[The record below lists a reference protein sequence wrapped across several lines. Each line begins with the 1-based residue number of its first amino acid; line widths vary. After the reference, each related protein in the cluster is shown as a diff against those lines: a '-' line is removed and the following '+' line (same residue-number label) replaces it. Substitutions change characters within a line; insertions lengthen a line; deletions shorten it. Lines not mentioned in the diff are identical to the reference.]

1 MNNLTAYKDIT
12 PEQMTILARAIV
24 DQNEA
29 PDQASCLY
37 CHQNTESYKKFSIFA
52 IDTKIEPNLYQKF
65 IWIGKIEF
73 LSNDL
78 GAVMTMIGKANNQFY
93 RIDLVKNVSLIK
105 TKTNNRIFTRE
116 ISYCDHCGRKLS

>member
-1 MNNLTAYKDIT
+1 MTNLTAYKDIT

-24 DQNEA
+24 DQNET

-37 CHQNTESYKKFSIFA
+37 CRQNTESYKMFSNFA
-52 IDTKIEPNLYQKF
+52 INTKIEPSLYQKF
-65 IWIGKIEF
+65 IWIGKLEF

-78 GAVMTMIGKANNQFY
+78 GAVMTMIGKTNNRFY

>member
-24 DQNEA
+24 DQNET

-37 CHQNTESYKKFSIFA
+37 CHQNTESYKQFSIFA

>member
-1 MNNLTAYKDIT
+1 MNNLTAYKNIT

-24 DQNEA
+24 DQNET
-29 PDQASCLY
+29 PGQASCLY
-37 CHQNTESYKKFSIFA
+37 CHQNTESYKKLSNFA
-52 IDTKIEPNLYQKF
+52 IDTKIEPGLHQKF
-65 IWIGKIEF
+65 IWIGKLEF

-78 GAVMTMIGKANNQFY
+78 GAVMTMIGKTNNQFY
-93 RIDLVKNVSLIK
+93 RIGLVKNVSLIK

>member
-1 MNNLTAYKDIT
+1 MNNLTAYKNIT

-24 DQNEA
+24 DQNET

>member
-1 MNNLTAYKDIT
+1 MTNLTAYKDIA

-24 DQNEA
+24 DQSEA

>member
-24 DQNEA
+24 DQNET
-29 PDQASCLY
+29 PDQASCLH
-37 CHQNTESYKKFSIFA
+37 CHQNTESYKKFSNFA
-52 IDTKIEPNLYQKF
+52 IDTKIEPDLHQKF
-65 IWIGKIEF
+65 IWIGKLEF

-78 GAVMTMIGKANNQFY
+78 GAVMTMIGETNNRFY

>member
-24 DQNEA
+24 DQNET

-37 CHQNTESYKKFSIFA
+37 CHQNTESYKKFSNFA

-65 IWIGKIEF
+65 IWIGKLEF

-78 GAVMTMIGKANNQFY
+78 GAVMTMIGKTNNQFC

-105 TKTNNRIFTRE
+105 TKTKNRIFTRK

>member
-1 MNNLTAYKDIT
+1 MTNLTAYKDIT

>member
-1 MNNLTAYKDIT
+1 MTAYKDIT

-24 DQNEA
+24 DQNET

-37 CHQNTESYKKFSIFA
+37 CYQNTESYKKFSNFA
-52 IDTKIEPNLYQKF
+52 IDTKIEPDLYQKF
-65 IWIGKIEF
+65 IWTGKLEF

-78 GAVMTMIGKANNQFY
+78 GAVMTMIVKTNNQFY
-93 RIDLVKNVSLIK
+93 RIGLVKNVSLIK